1 MYQPSHFKEEN
12 ADTLARCIH
21 DHPFAT
27 LVVTGADGPV
37 ANHLPMLLDTEAN
50 KLVGHVARAN
60 PLWRDYAAGTPALAI
75 FSGPQ
80 AYVSPS
86 WYASKRETGKVVPTW
101 NYVAIHAYGPLELI
115 DDPAHAREHIAQ
127 LTERHERGQPVP
139 WATGDAP
146 EDFIATLVRAIIGF
160 RLPIKRLEGKWKL
173 GQNRSLPDRIGV
185 ASGLAEAGRPDMA
198 ALAPAF
204 AE

>member
-60 PLWRDYAAGTPALAI
+60 PLWRDYAAGAPALAI

-80 AYVSPS
+80 GYVSPS

-101 NYVAIHAYGPLELI
+101 NYAVVHEHGTLSFI
-115 DDPAHAREHIAQ
+115 DDTDWLRAFVAR
-127 LTERHERGQPVP
+127 LTHR
-139 WATGDAP
+139 
-146 EDFIATLVRAIIGF
+146 F
-160 RLPIKRLEGKWKL
+160 
-173 GQNRSLPDRIGV
+173 
-185 ASGLAEAGRPDMA
+185 EAGREAPWSIDD
-198 ALAPAF
+198 APADF
-204 AE
+204 VQQ